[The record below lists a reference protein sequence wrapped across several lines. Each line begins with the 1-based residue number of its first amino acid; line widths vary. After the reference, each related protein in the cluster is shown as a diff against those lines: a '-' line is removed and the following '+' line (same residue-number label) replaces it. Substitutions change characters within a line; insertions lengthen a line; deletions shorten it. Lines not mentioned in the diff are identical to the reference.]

1 MKSADPID
9 LIFALIVEELKVSP
23 PESHLRNQGEIL
35 LLR

>member
-23 PESHLRNQGEIL
+23 PDSHRNQGEIL